1 MMAWISRR
9 LPGQSLCALLPKPV
23 EQNYLLN
30 YHLLIYLFSNS
41 HRKSISALLCS
52 SFRVAMKP
60 SIDRAASTQPT
71 VSSSSSSSSLSSSRP
86 SQTSSCPCRRTLRSW
101 LVTASWDWLSDKH
114 FLFRGRQKEIRAI
127 HLPPRTT
134 IDWMEQHRV
143 DMMAL
148 KYQQEWNRSE

>member
-1 MMAWISRR
+1 MMARTSRQ
-9 LPGQSLCALLPKPV
+9 LQGQSLCALLPKPI

-30 YHLLIYLFSNS
+30 DHLLIYLFSNS
-41 HRKSISALLCS
+41 QRKSISTLLCS
-52 SFRVAMKP
+52 SFRVTMQP
-60 SIDRAASTQPT
+60 SIDRTASTQPT
-71 VSSSSSSSSLSSSRP
+71 VTSSSSSSSLSSSRP
-86 SQTSSCPCRRTLRSW
+86 SQTSGCPCRRTLRSW

-114 FLFRGRQKEIRAI
+114 FLFRGWQEEIRAI

-148 KYQQEWNRSE
+148 KYQQE